1 MKILIDGNKKFYKAC
16 LHTHTICSDGLMTP
30 QEVKN
35 QYLARGYSAVA
46 FTDHEILYD
55 HSDLTDENFVAI
67 NGYEY
72 ATNNDRSP
80 DPLLRHQSAHFNFI
94 AKDPKNLT
102 QIAYNRDYD
111 WCHTDAQR
119 DEAETRSVML
129 GYERGHN
136 LADFNMLTALANDN
150 GFLVVYNHPAWSLH
164 TALDWSGLRG
174 LFAVETYNA
183 GSVYGGYI
191 ETRAAYDDL
200 LTELS
205 REAKA
210 DGKAPARL
218 RTVFADDMHEF
229 MFDDAGYVMI
239 QADCLTYSGIISAL
253 EKGEFYS
260 STRPEFHDLRIDGN
274 VLIGKTS
281 PVKSVCVIGPAR
293 NKIRINGN
301 IESFEIPL
309 KGGFN
314 DYFRVEITDENGY
327 VATTNAYYDALDE
340 K

>member
-136 LADFNMLTALANDN
+136 PADFNMLTALANDN

-164 TALDWSGLRG
+164 TAL
-174 LFAVETYNA
+174 
-183 GSVYGGYI
+183 
-191 ETRAAYDDL
+191 
-200 LTELS
+200 
-205 REAKA
+205 
-210 DGKAPARL
+210 
-218 RTVFADDMHEF
+218 
-229 MFDDAGYVMI
+229 
-239 QADCLTYSGIISAL
+239 

-274 VLIGKTS
+274 VLIGRTS

-301 IESFEIPL
+301 TESFEIPL
-309 KGGFN
+309 KDGFN

-327 VATTNAYYDALDE
+327 VATTNAYYDALEE

>member
-1 MKILIDGNKKFYKAC
+1 MKILIDGNGKFYKAC
-16 LHTHTICSDGLMTP
+16 LHTHTTCSDGLMTP
-30 QEVKN
+30 QEVKER
-35 QYLARGYSAVA
+35 YLSRGYSAVA

-67 NGYEY
+67 NGYEV

-94 AKDPKNLT
+94 AKDPSNLT

-119 DEAETRSVML
+119 DEAETRSVMS

-136 LADFNMLTALANDN
+136 LSDFNMLSALANEN

-183 GSVYGGYI
+183 GSVYGGYT

-200 LTELS
+200 LTELL
-205 REAKA
+205 REAKSEN
-210 DGKAPARL
+210 KPSAPL
-218 RTVFADDMHEF
+218 RTVFTDDTHERL
-229 MFDDAGYVMI
+229 FDDAGYVMI
-239 QADCLTYSGIISAL
+239 QADRLTYSDLISAL
-253 EKGEFYS
+253 EKGRFYS
-260 STRPEFHDLRIDGN
+260 STRPEFYDLRINGN
-274 VLIGKTS
+274 VLAGRCS

-293 NKIRINGN
+293 DKIRIDGN
-301 IESFEIPL
+301 IENFAIPL

-327 VATTNAYYDALDE
+327 VAATNAYYGALDE
-340 K
+340 E